1 MPRNRAAVA
10 LLVACTILIATIPAS
25 ASVAQRVTGFGP
37 KDATWLVV
45 NDGVMGGVS
54 SSTFA
59 QRKGLATFA
68 GSVRLE
74 NNGGFASVR
83 SPSLFGSYPD
93 GATAYQL
100 RVLGDAKPYQ
110 FTVDTGT
117 SWFWFTF
124 TPPKGKWTTIS
135 APFADFQPVT
145 RFGEPTD
152 DAPLTAAEAPR
163 RIGFLISNKRA
174 ERFSLQVDWIDVA

>member
-1 MPRNRAAVA
+1 M
-10 LLVACTILIATIPAS
+10 LIATPPVGAG
-25 ASVAQRVTGFGP
+25 AAQRVTGFGP
-37 KDATWLVV
+37 KDAPWSVV

-59 QRKGLATFA
+59 QRKGLATFT

-83 SPSLFGSYPD
+83 SSPLFGSYPE

-100 RVLGDAKPYQ
+100 RVLGDGRPYQ

-117 SWFWFTF
+117 SWYWFTF
-124 TPPKGKWTTIS
+124 TPPKARWTTIS
-135 APFADFQPVT
+135 APFTDFQPVT

-152 DAPLTAAEAPR
+152 DASLTAADAPR

-174 ERFSLQVDWIDVA
+174 ERFSLQVDWIDIV